1 MPWQFRVIEGADQG
15 KLEGL
20 PDVGVTTIGSSR
32 RHAEMHL
39 NDLYVA
45 RVHGEVETNGPRI
58 VLTAH
63 DSPSGTL
70 VNGVKVEHQQELK
83 HGDVVRM
90 GNSHFRVEDCD
101 LAAKEAPPPEED
113 VPDLDIEVVEE
124 GGQEEEIV
132 IDPVDEG
139 AEEIVD
145 AMAVDAATLDA
156 MPADETADAQAAE
169 EEIIDATAVDL
180 DEIKPPAAA
189 AKAQPLPGERL
200 KELVG
205 HNLAHFQVDDVL
217 HMGRSGVVFQAR
229 DMKKDQ
235 LVALKVLAPDFP
247 QGEAE
252 MKRYVA
258 VWKEVMS
265 LRHPNLVSLYG
276 VGKSGPFC
284 WLSTELVECTP
295 LPEIIERLAE
305 KDRIDWG
312 RGYRVAVQI
321 GRALRF
327 AHERGMV
334 HGNITAAHV
343 LWRKSD
349 KVAKLADLGLAAALE
364 GTNLKK
370 ITIRDKIRSDL
381 VFYAPEQTEPDRFVE
396 AACDIYSLGVVVYA
410 LLTGRYPYVGDSQ
423 AETIR
428 KIRDGQL
435 TRPIKLQPDIP
446 KRLDAIVAK
455 MLARSADDRYQA
467 ANAMLADLQVVGEE
481 QNAVV

>member
-20 PDVGVTTIGSSR
+20 PDVGVTPIGSSR
-32 RHAEMHL
+32 RHAEFHL

-63 DSPSGTL
+63 DSPAGTM
-70 VNGVKVEHQQELK
+70 VNGQKITQPQELK

-90 GNSHFRVEDCD
+90 GNSHIRVEDCD

-113 VPDLDIEVVEE
+113 VPELDIEVVEE
-124 GGQEEEIV
+124 AGGAEEEEIV

-139 AEEIVD
+139 APAPADVVEAEVIDDVD
-145 AMAVDAATLDA
+145 DVDEVVEATAVDAA
-156 MPADETADAQAAE
+156 EVSAA
-169 EEIIDATAVDL
+169 ATAVQ
-180 DEIKPPAAA
+180 
-189 AKAQPLPGERL
+189 AQPLPSERL

-205 HNLAHFQVDDVL
+205 HDLAHFQVEDVIA
-217 HMGRSGVVFQAR
+217 MGRTSVVFQAH

-247 QGEAE
+247 HTEAE

-258 VWKEVMS
+258 VWKEVMA

-276 VGKSGPFC
+276 VGKTGPFC
-284 WLSTELVECTP
+284 WLSTEFVEAAP

-305 KDRIDWG
+305 RERIDWT
-312 RGYRVAVQI
+312 RGYRVALQI

-327 AHERGMV
+327 AHERGIV
-334 HGNITAAHV
+334 HGNITASHI

-349 KVAKLADLGLAAALE
+349 KVAKLADLGLASALE
-364 GTNLKK
+364 GSNLRK
-370 ITIRDKIRSDL
+370 ITIRDKIQTDL
-381 VFYAPEQTEPDRFVE
+381 VYFAPEQTEPENFIDGV
-396 AACDIYSLGVVVYA
+396 CDIYSLGVVVYA
-410 LLTGRYPYVGDSQ
+410 LLTGRFPYAGGSQ

-428 KIRDGQL
+428 KIREGQL
-435 TRPIKLQPDIP
+435 TRPQKLQPEIP

-455 MLARSADDRYQA
+455 MLARSQEDRYQT
-467 ANAMLADLQVVGEE
+467 ANEMIGDLEAVGEE
-481 QNAVV
+481 QNVPV